1 MLESYFTINKWNWS
15 IVLQKSAA
23 PSCGFVCSA
32 PLFQCLARPSNL
44 QTLAK
49 FRPLCYNH
57 SMVIAE
63 IGTSH
68 EGSIEKAKRLIDAAK
83 EAEADAVKFQWVIA
97 DEILHPKTGFVDLPT
112 GRIPL
117 YERFKQLEC
126 PPDFYAKSLEYARS
140 LGLKWICSPFG
151 LKSLELLLELKPDA
165 VKIASPELNHF
176 PMLRAL
182 AAARK
187 ADDTPQ
193 ADAELQLDDEP
204 KSNEALE
211 NLLQAPKTA
220 AASPAAVPV
229 IVSSGVSKQSD
240 IEAALAVLGKS
251 GVSLLHCVTSYPA
264 PEEEYNV
271 RLIAALKKDFGV
283 ETGLSDHSLDPVLVP
298 CLAASQG
305 ATVFEKH
312 ITLSKKT
319 SGLDD
324 PVALEPG
331 QFLQMTRALKQCQ
344 AAMNRYGSERG
355 EKEIIAQMSE
365 QYGSERVQK
374 VLGNGI
380 KALAPAEEK
389 NYGRTNRSLHY
400 MKAFEAGHVLTADD
414 IGVLRTEKVLT
425 PGLSPEFLESVIG
438 KKLRRAVD
446 DGAGVAWEDI

>member
-1 MLESYFTINKWNWS
+1 
-15 IVLQKSAA
+15 
-23 PSCGFVCSA
+23 
-32 PLFQCLARPSNL
+32 
-44 QTLAK
+44 
-49 FRPLCYNH
+49 
-57 SMVIAE
+57 MVIAE

-68 EGSIEKAKRLIDAAK
+68 EGSLEKAKKLIDAAK

-117 YERFKQLEC
+117 YERFKRLEC

-176 PMLRAL
+176 PMLRKL
-182 AAARK
+182 AEWRK
-187 ADDTPQ
+187 T
-193 ADAELQLDDEP
+193 
-204 KSNEALE
+204 NEADFP
-211 NLLQAPKTA
+211 A
-220 AASPAAVPV
+220 PAAVPV
-229 IVSSGVSKQSD
+229 IVSSGVSKQRD

-251 GVSLLHCVTSYPA
+251 GVTLLHCITSYPA

-271 RLIAALKKDFGV
+271 RLIAAFQKDFGV
-283 ETGLSDHSLDPVLVP
+283 ATGLSDHSLDPILVP

-324 PVALEPG
+324 PVALEPQ
-331 QFLQMTRALKQCQ
+331 QFLQMTKALRQCQ
-344 AAMNRYGSERG
+344 AAINRYGPERG
-355 EKEIIAQMSE
+355 GQEIIKQMEE

-400 MKAFEAGHVLTADD
+400 MKAFEAGHVLAAED

-446 DGAGVAWEDI
+446 DGAGVAWKDI

>member
-1 MLESYFTINKWNWS
+1 
-15 IVLQKSAA
+15 
-23 PSCGFVCSA
+23 
-32 PLFQCLARPSNL
+32 
-44 QTLAK
+44 
-49 FRPLCYNH
+49 
-57 SMVIAE
+57 MVIAE

-68 EGSIEKAKRLIDAAK
+68 EGSLEKAKRLIDAAK

-112 GRIPL
+112 GRISL

-126 PPDFYAKSLEYARS
+126 PPDFYAATLEYARS

-176 PMLRAL
+176 PMLRKL
-182 AAARK
+182 ADWR
-187 ADDTPQ
+187 
-193 ADAELQLDDEP
+193 
-204 KSNEALE
+204 KSNAI
-211 NLLQAPKTA
+211 
-220 AASPAAVPV
+220 PV
-229 IVSSGVSKQSD
+229 IVSSGVSKTRD
-240 IEAALAVLGKS
+240 IEAALAILGKS
-251 GVSLLHCVTSYPA
+251 GVALLHCVTSYPA

-271 RLIAALKKDFGV
+271 RLIAALKKQYGV
-283 ETGLSDHSLDPVLVP
+283 ECGLSDHSLDPVLVP

-331 QFLQMTRALKQCQ
+331 QFLQMTRALRQCQ
-344 AAMNRYGSERG
+344 AAINRYGSERG

-400 MKAFEAGHVLTADD
+400 MKAFEAGHILAAED
-414 IGVLRTEKVLT
+414 IGVLRTEKILT
-425 PGLSPEFLESVIG
+425 PGLSPALYESVVG
-438 KKLRRAVD
+438 KKLRRAVQ
-446 DGAGVAWEDI
+446 DGAGVLQEDFMEEQ

>member
-1 MLESYFTINKWNWS
+1 MI
-15 IVLQKSAA
+15 
-23 PSCGFVCSA
+23 
-32 PLFQCLARPSNL
+32 
-44 QTLAK
+44 
-49 FRPLCYNH
+49 
-57 SMVIAE
+57 IAE

-83 EAEADAVKFQWVIA
+83 EAETDAVKFQWVIA

-126 PPDFYAKSLEYARS
+126 PPDFYANSLEYARS

-187 ADDTPQ
+187 ADS
-193 ADAELQLDDEP
+193 ELKSDEAR
-204 KSNEALE
+204 KTNEA
-211 NLLQAPKTA
+211 AFPA
-220 AASPAAVPV
+220 PAAVPV
-229 IVSSGVSKQSD
+229 IVSSGVSKQRD
-240 IEAALAVLGKS
+240 IEAALAVLGKN
-251 GVSLLHCVTSYPA
+251 GVTLLHCITSYPA

-271 RLIAALKKDFGV
+271 RLIAAFQKDFGV
-283 ETGLSDHSLDPVLVP
+283 ATGLSDHSLDPILVP

-324 PVALEPG
+324 PVALEPQ
-331 QFLQMTRALKQCQ
+331 QFLQMTKALRQCQ
-344 AAMNRYGSERG
+344 AAINRYGSERG

-374 VLGNGI
+374 VLGSGI

-400 MKAFEAGHVLTADD
+400 MKAFEAGHILAAED

-438 KKLRRAVD
+438 KKLRRAVQ

>member
-1 MLESYFTINKWNWS
+1 
-15 IVLQKSAA
+15 
-23 PSCGFVCSA
+23 
-32 PLFQCLARPSNL
+32 
-44 QTLAK
+44 
-49 FRPLCYNH
+49 
-57 SMVIAE
+57 MVIAE

-68 EGSIEKAKRLIDAAK
+68 EGSLEKAKCLIDAAK

-126 PPDFYAKSLEYARS
+126 PPDFYAATLEYARS

-176 PMLRAL
+176 PMLRKL
-182 AAARK
+182 AEWR
-187 ADDTPQ
+187 
-193 ADAELQLDDEP
+193 
-204 KSNEALE
+204 KSNEAGD
-211 NLLQAPKTA
+211 TV
-220 AASPAAVPV
+220 PAAVPV

-240 IEAALAVLGKS
+240 IKAALAVLGTD
-251 GVSLLHCVTSYPA
+251 GVTLLHCVTSYPA

-271 RLIAALKKDFGV
+271 RLIAAFKKDFGV
-283 ETGLSDHSLDPVLVP
+283 ATGLSDHSLDPILVP

-324 PVALEPG
+324 PVALEPQ
-331 QFLQMTRALKQCQ
+331 QFLQMTKALRQCQ
-344 AAMNRYGSERG
+344 AAINRYGPERG
-355 EKEIIAQMSE
+355 GQEIIKQMEE

-374 VLGNGI
+374 VLGSGI

-400 MKAFEAGHVLTADD
+400 MKAFEAGHVLAAQD
-414 IGVLRTEKVLT
+414 IGVLRTEKILT
-425 PGLSPEFLESVIG
+425 PGLSPALYESVIG
-438 KKLRRAVD
+438 KKLCRAVQ
-446 DGAGVAWEDI
+446 DGAGVAWEDITEEEHL

>member
-1 MLESYFTINKWNWS
+1 
-15 IVLQKSAA
+15 
-23 PSCGFVCSA
+23 
-32 PLFQCLARPSNL
+32 
-44 QTLAK
+44 
-49 FRPLCYNH
+49 
-57 SMVIAE
+57 MVIAE

-68 EGSIEKAKRLIDAAK
+68 EGSLEKAKKLIDAAK

-151 LKSLELLLELKPDA
+151 LKSLKLLLELKPDA

-187 ADDTPQ
+187 SDG
-193 ADAELQLDDEP
+193 EP
-204 KSNEALE
+204 KSNEARE
-211 NLLQAPKTA
+211 SNETA
-220 AASPAAVPV
+220 APAAVPV
-229 IVSSGVSKQSD
+229 IVSSGVSKTRD
-240 IEAALAVLGKS
+240 IEAALAILGKS
-251 GVSLLHCVTSYPA
+251 GVALLHCVTSYPA

-331 QFLQMTRALKQCQ
+331 QFLQMTRALRQCQ

-400 MKAFEAGHVLTADD
+400 MKAFEAGHILAAED

-425 PGLSPEFLESVIG
+425 PGIGPEFLESVIG

-446 DGAGVAWEDI
+446 DGAGVLADDFLEEQ

>member
-1 MLESYFTINKWNWS
+1 
-15 IVLQKSAA
+15 
-23 PSCGFVCSA
+23 
-32 PLFQCLARPSNL
+32 
-44 QTLAK
+44 
-49 FRPLCYNH
+49 
-57 SMVIAE
+57 MVIAE

-68 EGSIEKAKRLIDAAK
+68 EGSLEKAKRLIDAAK

-126 PPDFYAKSLEYARS
+126 PPDFYAATLEYARS

-176 PMLRAL
+176 PMLRKL
-182 AAARK
+182 ADWR
-187 ADDTPQ
+187 
-193 ADAELQLDDEP
+193 
-204 KSNEALE
+204 KSNEAGD
-211 NLLQAPKTA
+211 T
-220 AASPAAVPV
+220 VPV
-229 IVSSGVSKQSD
+229 IVSSGVSKKSD
-240 IEAALAVLGKS
+240 IEAALAVLGTD
-251 GVSLLHCVTSYPA
+251 GVTLLHCVTSYPA

-271 RLIAALKKDFGV
+271 RLIAAFKKDFGV
-283 ETGLSDHSLDPVLVP
+283 AAGLSDHSLDPILVP

-324 PVALEPG
+324 PVALEPE
-331 QFLQMTRALKQCQ
+331 QFLQMTRALRQCQ
-344 AAMNRYGSERG
+344 AAINRYGSERG

-400 MKAFEAGHVLTADD
+400 MKAFEAGHVLAVGD

-425 PGLSPEFLESVIG
+425 PGLSPALYESVVG
-438 KKLRRAVD
+438 KKLCRAVQ
-446 DGAGVAWEDI
+446 DGAGVLQEDFMEEQ

>member
-1 MLESYFTINKWNWS
+1 
-15 IVLQKSAA
+15 
-23 PSCGFVCSA
+23 
-32 PLFQCLARPSNL
+32 
-44 QTLAK
+44 
-49 FRPLCYNH
+49 
-57 SMVIAE
+57 MVIAE
-63 IGTSH
+63 IGTSN

-117 YERFKQLEC
+117 YERFRQLEC
-126 PPDFYAKSLEYARS
+126 PPDFYAKTLEYARS

-182 AAARK
+182 AAARQNLSQDQK
-187 ADDTPQ
+187 A
-193 ADAELQLDDEP
+193 ADADKNFTQDQNAGANASPKTDEERE
-204 KSNEALE
+204 SNE
-211 NLLQAPKTA
+211 A
-220 AASPAAVPV
+220 AASPAAIPV

-240 IEAALAVLGKS
+240 IEAALAILGTS
-251 GVSLLHCVTSYPA
+251 GVTLLHCVTSYPA

-324 PVALEPG
+324 PVALEPA

-374 VLGNGI
+374 VLGSGI

-400 MKAFEAGHVLTADD
+400 MKAFEAGHVLEAQD

-425 PGLSPEFLESVIG
+425 PGIGPEFLESVIG
-438 KKLRRAVD
+438 KKLRRAVQ
-446 DGAGVAWEDI
+446 DGAGVAFEDIKRP

>member
-1 MLESYFTINKWNWS
+1 MELVNSFTKKRGS
-15 IVLQKSAA
+15 QLRLRLFGAA
-23 PSCGFVCSA
+23 FSMPC
-32 PLFQCLARPSNL
+32 PLSNL

-49 FRPLCYNH
+49 FRPLCYNVA
-57 SMVIAE
+57 MVIAE

-182 AAARK
+182 ASARK
-187 ADDTPQ
+187 ADDAPQ
-193 ADAELQLDDEP
+193 ADGKLKSDEAR
-204 KSNEALE
+204 KTNE
-211 NLLQAPKTA
+211 
-220 AASPAAVPV
+220 AASPAPAAIPV

-240 IEAALAVLGKS
+240 IEAALAILGKS

-331 QFLQMTRALKQCQ
+331 QFLQMTRALRQCQ
-344 AAMNRYGSERG
+344 AAINRYGSERG

-374 VLGNGI
+374 VLGSGI

-400 MKAFEAGHVLTADD
+400 MKAFEAGHVLAADD

-438 KKLRRAVD
+438 KKLRRAAD

>member
-1 MLESYFTINKWNWS
+1 MRELVNSFARER
-15 IVLQKSAA
+15 
-23 PSCGFVCSA
+23 
-32 PLFQCLARPSNL
+32 LANPAL
-44 QTLAK
+44 LW
-49 FRPLCYNH
+49 YNGT
-57 SMVIAE
+57 MVIAE

-117 YERFKQLEC
+117 YERFRQLEC
-126 PPDFYAKSLEYARS
+126 PPDFYAKTLEYARS

-176 PMLRAL
+176 PMLRKL
-182 AAARK
+182 ADWR
-187 ADDTPQ
+187 
-193 ADAELQLDDEP
+193 
-204 KSNEALE
+204 KSN
-211 NLLQAPKTA
+211 A
-220 AASPAAVPV
+220 AIPV

-271 RLIAALKKDFGV
+271 RLIAALKKQLGV
-283 ETGLSDHSLDPVLVP
+283 KTGLSDHSLDPVLVP

-305 ATVFEKH
+305 ATLFEKH

-324 PVALEPG
+324 PVALEPQ

-355 EKEIIAQMSE
+355 EKEIIKQMSE

-374 VLGNGI
+374 VLGSGI

-400 MKAFEAGHVLTADD
+400 MKAFEAGHVLEAQD

-425 PGLSPEFLESVIG
+425 PGIGPEFLESVIG
-438 KKLRRAVD
+438 KKLARAVQ
-446 DGAGVAWEDI
+446 DGAGVAFEDIKRP

>member
-1 MLESYFTINKWNWS
+1 
-15 IVLQKSAA
+15 
-23 PSCGFVCSA
+23 
-32 PLFQCLARPSNL
+32 
-44 QTLAK
+44 
-49 FRPLCYNH
+49 
-57 SMVIAE
+57 MVIAE

-68 EGSIEKAKRLIDAAK
+68 EGSLEKAKRLIDAAK

-126 PPDFYAKSLEYARS
+126 PPDFYAATLEYARS

-187 ADDTPQ
+187 
-193 ADAELQLDDEP
+193 
-204 KSNEALE
+204 
-211 NLLQAPKTA
+211 NLSQDQNAGANASPKTVEA
-220 AASPAAVPV
+220 APLPPNAIPV
-229 IVSSGVSKQSD
+229 IVSSGVSTKSD
-240 IEAALAVLGKS
+240 IEAALALLGTD
-251 GVSLLHCVTSYPA
+251 GVTLLHCVTSYPA

-271 RLIAALKKDFGV
+271 RLVKTLRETFCVA
-283 ETGLSDHSLDPVLVP
+283 TGLSDHSLDPILVP
-298 CLAASQG
+298 CLAAAQG
-305 ATVFEKH
+305 AVVFEKH

-324 PVALEPG
+324 PVALEPE
-331 QFLQMTRALKQCQ
+331 QFLQMTKALRQCK
-344 AAMNRYGSERG
+344 AAINRYGPERG
-355 EKEIIAQMSE
+355 GQEIIKQMSE

-400 MKAFEAGHVLTADD
+400 MKAFETGHVLEAGD
-414 IGVLRTEKVLT
+414 IGVLRTEKILT
-425 PGLSPEFLESVIG
+425 PGLSPALYESVIG

-446 DGAGVAWEDI
+446 DGAGVAWEDITEEGHL

>member
-1 MLESYFTINKWNWS
+1 
-15 IVLQKSAA
+15 
-23 PSCGFVCSA
+23 
-32 PLFQCLARPSNL
+32 
-44 QTLAK
+44 
-49 FRPLCYNH
+49 
-57 SMVIAE
+57 MVIAE

-126 PPDFYAKSLEYARS
+126 PPDFYAATLEYARS

-182 AAARK
+182 ASARK
-187 ADDTPQ
+187 ADG
-193 ADAELQLDDEP
+193 EL
-204 KSNEALE
+204 KSNEACE
-211 NLLQAPKTA
+211 SNEAGDT
-220 AASPAAVPV
+220 VPV
-229 IVSSGVSKQSD
+229 IVSSGVSKTRD
-240 IEAALAVLGKS
+240 IEAALAVLGTD
-251 GVSLLHCVTSYPA
+251 GVTLLHCITSYPA

-271 RLIAALKKDFGV
+271 RLIAAFQKDFGV
-283 ETGLSDHSLDPVLVP
+283 AAGLSDHSLDPILVP

-331 QFLQMTRALKQCQ
+331 QFLQMTRALRQCR

-374 VLGNGI
+374 VLGSGI

-446 DGAGVAWEDI
+446 DGAGVLADDFLEEQ

>member
-1 MLESYFTINKWNWS
+1 MRGHRAPWTLRDS
-15 IVLQKSAA
+15 IANPAV
-23 PSCGFVCSA
+23 
-32 PLFQCLARPSNL
+32 
-44 QTLAK
+44 
-49 FRPLCYNH
+49 LCYNGT
-57 SMVIAE
+57 MVIAE

-68 EGSIEKAKRLIDAAK
+68 EGSLEKAKRLIGAAK

-126 PPDFYAKSLEYARS
+126 PPDFYAATLECARS

-151 LKSLELLLELKPDA
+151 LKSLELLSELKPDA

-182 AAARK
+182 ADWR
-187 ADDTPQ
+187 
-193 ADAELQLDDEP
+193 
-204 KSNEALE
+204 KSNAI
-211 NLLQAPKTA
+211 
-220 AASPAAVPV
+220 PV
-229 IVSSGVSKQSD
+229 IVSSGVSKQRD
-240 IEAALAVLGKS
+240 IEAALAVLGTD
-251 GVSLLHCVTSYPA
+251 GVTLLHCITSYPA

-271 RLIAALKKDFGV
+271 RLVKTLRETFCVA
-283 ETGLSDHSLDPVLVP
+283 TGLSDHSLDPILVP

-324 PVALEPG
+324 PVALEPQ
-331 QFLQMTRALKQCQ
+331 QFLQMTRALKQCR
-344 AAMNRYGSERG
+344 AAINRYGPERG
-355 EKEIIAQMSE
+355 GQEIIKQMEE
-365 QYGSERVQK
+365 QYGSGRVQK

-400 MKAFEAGHVLTADD
+400 MKAFEAGHVLAAGDV
-414 IGVLRTEKVLT
+414 GVLRTEKVLT
-425 PGLSPEFLESVIG
+425 PGLSPALYESVIG
-438 KKLRRAVD
+438 KKLCRAVQ
-446 DGAGVAWEDI
+446 DGAGVAWEDFMEEQRP

>member
-1 MLESYFTINKWNWS
+1 MLEFDFIINKWNWS

-23 PSCGFVCSA
+23 PSRGFVCSA

-49 FRPLCYNH
+49 FRPLCYNVA
-57 SMVIAE
+57 MVIAE

-117 YERFKQLEC
+117 YERFKRLEC

-151 LKSLELLLELKPDA
+151 LKSLKLLLELKPDA

-187 ADDTPQ
+187 AD
-193 ADAELQLDDEP
+193 AELKSDEARE
-204 KSNEALE
+204 SNEA
-211 NLLQAPKTA
+211 AFP
-220 AASPAAVPV
+220 SPAAVPV
-229 IVSSGVSKQSD
+229 IVSSGVSKTRD
-240 IEAALAVLGKS
+240 IEAALAILGKS

-374 VLGNGI
+374 VLGSGI

-425 PGLSPEFLESVIG
+425 PGLSPEFLENVIG

>member
-1 MLESYFTINKWNWS
+1 
-15 IVLQKSAA
+15 
-23 PSCGFVCSA
+23 
-32 PLFQCLARPSNL
+32 
-44 QTLAK
+44 
-49 FRPLCYNH
+49 
-57 SMVIAE
+57 MVIAE

-68 EGSIEKAKRLIDAAK
+68 EGSLEKAKKLIDAAK

-126 PPDFYAKSLEYARS
+126 PPDFYAASLECARS

-182 AAARK
+182 ADWR
-187 ADDTPQ
+187 
-193 ADAELQLDDEP
+193 
-204 KSNEALE
+204 KSNAI
-211 NLLQAPKTA
+211 
-220 AASPAAVPV
+220 PV
-229 IVSSGVSKQSD
+229 IVSSGVSTKSD
-240 IEAALAVLGKS
+240 IEAALAVLGTD
-251 GVSLLHCVTSYPA
+251 GVTLLHCITSYPA

-271 RLIAALKKDFGV
+271 RLKKKKKKDFGV
-283 ETGLSDHSLDPVLVP
+283 ATGLSDHSLDPILVP

-324 PVALEPG
+324 PVALEPQ
-331 QFLQMTRALKQCQ
+331 QFLQMTRALKQCR
-344 AAMNRYGSERG
+344 AAINRYGPERG
-355 EKEIIAQMSE
+355 GQEIIKQMEE
-365 QYGSERVQK
+365 QYGSGRVQK

-400 MKAFEAGHVLTADD
+400 MKAFEAGHLLAAGDV
-414 IGVLRTEKVLT
+414 GVLRTEKVLT
-425 PGLSPEFLESVIG
+425 PGLSPALYESVIG
-438 KKLRRAVD
+438 KKRRRAVQ
-446 DGAGVAWEDI
+446 DGAGVAWEDFMEEQRP

>member
-1 MLESYFTINKWNWS
+1 
-15 IVLQKSAA
+15 
-23 PSCGFVCSA
+23 
-32 PLFQCLARPSNL
+32 
-44 QTLAK
+44 
-49 FRPLCYNH
+49 
-57 SMVIAE
+57 MVIAE

-68 EGSIEKAKRLIDAAK
+68 GGSLEKAKELIDAAK

-126 PPDFYAKSLEYARS
+126 PEDFYAQTLEYARS
-140 LGLKWICSPFG
+140 KNLKWICSPFG
-151 LKSLELLLELKPDA
+151 LKSLDALLALKPDA

-187 ADDTPQ
+187 ADC
-193 ADAELQLDDEP
+193 ELQLDGEP
-204 KSNEALE
+204 KSNEARE
-211 NLLQAPKTA
+211 SNE
-220 AASPAAVPV
+220 AASPAPAATPV

-240 IEAALAVLGKS
+240 IEAALAILGTR
-251 GVSLLHCVTSYPA
+251 GVALLHCITSYPA

-271 RLIAALKKDFGV
+271 RLIATFKKQFGV
-283 ETGLSDHSLDPVLVP
+283 ECGLSDHSLDPVLVP

-324 PVALEPG
+324 PVALEPQ
-331 QFLQMTRALKQCQ
+331 QFLQMTKALKQCQ
-344 AAMNRYGSERG
+344 AAINRYGSERG

-365 QYGSERVQK
+365 QYGSGRVQK

-400 MKAFEAGHVLTADD
+400 MKAFEAGHILTAKDV
-414 IGVLRTEKVLT
+414 GVLRTEKI
-425 PGLSPEFLESVIG
+425 LSLGIGPEHYESVIG
-438 KKLRRAVD
+438 KKLARAVE
-446 DGAGVAWEDI
+446 DGTGIMLEDLEGEF